1 MATLSEDPG
10 KRGKVAKKRAQTKPA
25 LDQGDRDSPDRP
37 ILTPEG
43 CRRLIGIGE
52 KALPLLMQRGL
63 PYVALGNSYRY
74 DWR

>member
-1 MATLSEDPG
+1 MASLSE
-10 KRGKVAKKRAQTKPA
+10 
-25 LDQGDRDSPDRP
+25 DRDSPDRP

-63 PYVALGNSYRY
+63 PYVASGNSYRY
-74 DWR
+74 PRAAVLEWFSDESKRPKEMHPN